1 MNKAGLPF
9 ILLGVALCTL
19 GFTSNRTF
27 MFAGLAFIF
36 VGVAV
41 MLRGGRR

>member
-36 VGVAV
+36 VGVAM